1 MRSLPS
7 IPTFRMIRRNPVQI
21 PAMSPPRWNAMPPAR
36 LRPAPAS
43 LPPHLLL
50 LVLFCFLFLFPGPR
64 PALGAAPKPEAPAPS
79 QVRSEHLTVEMV
91 SLAPSVQ
98 PGGTTQVGLHF
109 LLDPGWHV
117 YWVNAGDSGEPP
129 SVHWSLP
136 PGISVGPMQYPAPRR
151 LPLGPLMDYGYEN
164 EVLLPMTLRAD
175 AGLPAPS
182 AAPLPAKV
190 NWLVCREVCIPGK
203 AQLLLPMQIST
214 TQPPADPARQ
224 ALFQRF
230 QARLPRPLPGSARA
244 VFAATPTGFTL
255 AVTGI
260 SLPGAQFFPLDQNQ
274 IDNAAPQKANPV
286 AGGID
291 LGLKKDSSLGAAPAA
306 LSGVLVTSDGAAY
319 LVRAKPGALPAAG
332 PAGGLAALLR
342 ISAFAFAGGVL
353 LNLMPCVFPVLFLK
367 GLSLVQSSGEQRSR
381 LRNHGLVYALGI
393 LLSFWAVATLLFV
406 LRAAGNRL
414 GWGFQFQSP
423 EFLAL
428 IAMLLFFLGLSLAG
442 LFDIGLTWT
451 SAGSG
456 LASRQG
462 YAGSF
467 FTGVLAMVVATPCT
481 APFMGAAIGFALS
494 QSMPV
499 GLTVFTALALGLAA
513 PYVALT
519 FNSAWMRL
527 LPRPGA
533 WMEVLKQATAIPI
546 FATVI
551 WLIWLFAQTA
561 GANALIGVLSAFLLL
576 AISGWIL
583 GRWPARR
590 AAALWALLAIALAI
604 AAPIY
609 ALRSFAAPALG
620 AANPRGAPGDP
631 WRPFSPQEVDRL
643 LAQGRPV
650 FVDFTA
656 NWCLS
661 CQVNERVVLDRGD
674 IQKRLRGSGIALL
687 RAGWTRHDEGI
698 AQALNRLGRSGVPT
712 YVIYTPT
719 QPPQI
724 LPEVLTPGIV
734 FSALDRL
741 PSQATGQA
749 QNRESLA
756 QQ

>member
-1 MRSLPS
+1 MRSFPMICAPCRRSFPS
-7 IPTFRMIRRNPVQI
+7 ACIRL
-21 PAMSPPRWNAMPPAR
+21 A
-36 LRPAPAS
+36 LL
-43 LPPHLLL
+43 LPPLLL
-50 LVLFCFLFLFPGPR
+50 LGLS
-64 PALGAAPKPEAPAPS
+64 PAFGAPQSPAVSGAS
-79 QVRSEHLTVEMV
+79 QARSEHLSVEL
-91 SLAPSVQ
+91 LALEPSVQ
-98 PGGTTQVGLHF
+98 PGGSTQVGLHF

-129 SVHWSLP
+129 SVHWTLP
-136 PGISVGPMQYPAPRR
+136 PGISVGPMQFPAPRR

-164 EVLLPMTLRAD
+164 EVLLPMTLRAE
-175 AGLPAPS
+175 AGLKAPS
-182 AAPLPAKV
+182 SAPLPAKV

-203 AQLLLPMQIST
+203 TQLTLPMQIST
-214 TQPPADPARQ
+214 AKPPVDPARQ

-230 QARLPRPLPGSARA
+230 QARLPRPLPGAARA
-244 VFAATPTGFTL
+244 VFAATPSGFAL
-255 AVTGI
+255 AVTGF
-260 SLPGAQFFPLDQNQ
+260 SLPGAQFFPLDQNE
-274 IDNAAPQKANPV
+274 IDNAAPQSVKPV
-286 AGGID
+286 AGGVEI
-291 LGLKKDSSLGAAPAA
+291 GLKKDSSLNASPAA
-306 LSGVLVTSDGAAY
+306 LNGVLVTADGAAY
-319 LVRAKPGALPAAG
+319 SIRAEPGALPPAA
-332 PAGGLAALLR
+332 PASAGLAILLR
-342 ISAFAFAGGVL
+342 ISAFAFAGGVI

-367 GLSLVQSSGEQRSR
+367 GLSLVQSSGEQRGR
-381 LRNHGLVYALGI
+381 LRRHGLAYALGI
-393 LLSFWAVATLLFV
+393 LVSFWAVATLLFV

-423 EFLAL
+423 GFLAL
-428 IAMLLFFLGLSLAG
+428 IALLLFFLGLSLAG

-481 APFMGAAIGFALS
+481 APFMGAAIGFALA

-533 WMEVLKQATAIPI
+533 WMEILKQATAIPI

-551 WLIWLFAQTA
+551 WLVWLFAQTA
-561 GANALIGVLSAFLLL
+561 GANALIGLLSAFLLL

-590 AAALWALLAIALAI
+590 AAALWALLAIALAV
-604 AAPIY
+604 AAPLY
-609 ALRSFAAPALG
+609 ALHSFASPEIG
-620 AANPRGAPGDP
+620 AANPRGSPGDP

-643 LAQGRPV
+643 LAQGQPV

-674 IQKRLRGSGIALL
+674 VRKRLRGSGIALL
-687 RAGWTRHDEGI
+687 RADWTRHDEAI

-712 YVIYTPT
+712 YVIYSPG

-741 PSQATGQA
+741 QPQA
-749 QNRESLA
+749 QNRESLP
-756 QQ
+756 QQSTIQQTVQ